1 MDGSR
6 YTVPD
11 YLFNTQSDGL
21 PMSDEQETM
30 NPYEGFKLL
39 RDHAPVTQL
48 EDDGP
53 WQVARHADVHAI
65 LRDHE
70 TFSSEVSTRPPEER
84 GAPSMLFSDP
94 PVHHRL
100 RRLVSVAF
108 KPSQIQKQEQQI
120 RHRCKDLLDAMPTN
134 TEVDLV
140 QALAAPLPVMVIA
153 EMLGVEDGDMATF
166 KAWSDEIFSNIGEIL
181 FGTPSAESERAA
193 EEMNAYFLAR
203 INEIRNHP
211 REHLL
216 GQLVATETEDGKLD
230 DEELLSFCRLLLI
243 AGNETTTGLITASAR
258 IFHELPQTLERLKA
272 SPELAPSFIEE
283 ALRYYSP
290 FSATVRR
297 TTKRVEIAGQTIAA
311 GELVVPLIASANR
324 DERVFENPD
333 AFQIDRSPNQHLGL
347 GFGIHVCLGAHLAR
361 LEGKVV
367 VEQMAERYGSVR
379 LTEPK
384 TASVGELGG
393 PKELMVIV
401 S

>member
-1 MDGSR
+1 MSE
-6 YTVPD
+6 TVQPV
-11 YLFNTQSDGL
+11 
-21 PMSDEQETM
+21 
-30 NPYEGFKLL
+30 NPYEGFKFL
-39 RDHAPVTQL
+39 RDHAPVPQL
-48 EDDGP
+48 EEDGP
-53 WQVARHADVHAI
+53 WQVARHADVYAI

-70 TFSSEVSTRPPEER
+70 TYSSEVSIRPPEER

-108 KPSQIQKQEQQI
+108 KPSQIAKQEQQI
-120 RHRCKDLLDAMPTN
+120 RVRCGDLLDAIERN
-134 TEVDLV
+134 AEVDLV

-153 EMLGVEDGDMATF
+153 EMLGVEDGDMGTF

-181 FGTPSAESERAA
+181 FGTPSPESERAA
-193 EEMNAYFLAR
+193 EEMNAYFLEQ
-203 INEIRNHP
+203 INHIRRHP
-211 REHLL
+211 KEHLL

-258 IFHELPQTLERLKA
+258 IFHEEPQTLNQLKQR
-272 SPELAPSFIEE
+272 PDLAKSFVEE

-297 TTKRVEIAGQTIAA
+297 TTKEVEIAGQHVAA

-324 DERVFENPD
+324 DERVFEAPD
-333 AFQIDRSPNQHLGL
+333 TFRIDRNPNQHLGL

-361 LEGKVV
+361 LEGKIV
-367 VEQMAERYGSVR
+367 VEQMAERCSSVN
-379 LTEPK
+379 LANPK
-384 TASVGELGG
+384 TATVGDLGG
-393 PKELMVIV
+393 PKELAVVV

>member
-1 MDGSR
+1 MSE
-6 YTVPD
+6 T
-11 YLFNTQSDGL
+11 TEQSEPQADV
-21 PMSDEQETM
+21 
-30 NPYEGFKLL
+30 NPYQGFKFL

-48 EDDGP
+48 EADGP

-70 TFSSEVSTRPPEER
+70 TYSSEVSIRPPEER

-108 KPSQIQKQEQQI
+108 KSSQIAKQEQQI
-120 RHRCKDLLDAMPTN
+120 RQRCGDLLDAMPKD
-134 TEVDLV
+134 TELDLV

-181 FGTPSAESERAA
+181 FGTPSPESERAA
-193 EEMNAYFLAR
+193 EEMNAYFLQR
-203 INEIRNHP
+203 INDIRRAP
-211 REHLL
+211 KDHLL
-216 GQLVATETEDGKLD
+216 GQLVETETEDGKLD

-258 IFHELPQTLERLKA
+258 IFHEEPQTLGQLKEQ
-272 SPELAPSFIEE
+272 PELACSFVEE
-283 ALRYYSP
+283 ALRFYSP

-297 TTKRVEIAGQTIAA
+297 TSKDVEIAGQRIGA

-324 DERVFENPD
+324 DERVFEAAD
-333 AFQIDRSPNQHLGL
+333 TFRIDRNPNQHLGL

-361 LEGKVV
+361 LEGKIV
-367 VEQMAERYGSVR
+367 VEQMAQRYNSVS
-379 LTEPK
+379 LANPQ
-384 TASVGELGG
+384 TATVGDLGG
-393 PKELMVIV
+393 PKVLPIIV
-401 S
+401 A

>member
-1 MDGSR
+1 
-6 YTVPD
+6 
-11 YLFNTQSDGL
+11 
-21 PMSDEQETM
+21 MSETTEQPEPQADV
-30 NPYEGFKLL
+30 NPYQGFKLL

-48 EDDGP
+48 EADGP

-70 TFSSEVSTRPPEER
+70 TYSSEVSIRPPEER

-108 KPSQIQKQEQQI
+108 KPSQIAKQEQQI
-120 RHRCKDLLDAMPTN
+120 RQRCGDLLDAMPKD
-134 TEVDLV
+134 TELDLV

-181 FGTPSAESERAA
+181 FGTPSPESERAA
-193 EEMNAYFLAR
+193 EEMNAYFLQR
-203 INEIRNHP
+203 INDIRRAP
-211 REHLL
+211 KDHLL
-216 GQLVATETEDGKLD
+216 GQLVETETEDGKLD

-258 IFHELPQTLERLKA
+258 IFHEEPQTLGQLKER
-272 SPELAPSFIEE
+272 PELAGSFVEE
-283 ALRYYSP
+283 ALRFYSP

-297 TTKRVEIAGQTIAA
+297 TSKDVEIAGQRIGA

-324 DERVFENPD
+324 DERVFEAAD
-333 AFQIDRSPNQHLGL
+333 TFRIDRNPNQHLGL

-361 LEGKVV
+361 LEGKIV
-367 VEQMAERYGSVR
+367 VEQMAQRYNSVS
-379 LTEPK
+379 LANPQ
-384 TASVGELGG
+384 TATVGDLGG
-393 PKELMVIV
+393 PKVLPIIV
-401 S
+401 A

>member
-1 MDGSR
+1 MSE
-6 YTVPD
+6 T
-11 YLFNTQSDGL
+11 TEQSEPQADV
-21 PMSDEQETM
+21 
-30 NPYEGFKLL
+30 NPYQGFKFL

-48 EDDGP
+48 EADGP

-70 TFSSEVSTRPPEER
+70 TYSSEVSIRPPEER

-108 KPSQIQKQEQQI
+108 KPSQIAKQEQQI
-120 RHRCKDLLDAMPTN
+120 RQRCGDLLDAMPKD
-134 TEVDLV
+134 TELDLV

-181 FGTPSAESERAA
+181 FGTPSPESERAA
-193 EEMNAYFLAR
+193 EEMNAYFLQR
-203 INEIRNHP
+203 INDIRRAP
-211 REHLL
+211 KDHLL
-216 GQLVATETEDGKLD
+216 GQFVETETEDGKLD

-258 IFHELPQTLERLKA
+258 IFHEEPQTLVQLKEQ
-272 SPELAPSFIEE
+272 PELAGSFVEE
-283 ALRYYSP
+283 ALRFYSP

-297 TTKRVEIAGQTIAA
+297 TSKDVEIAGQRIGA

-324 DERVFENPD
+324 DERVFEAAD
-333 AFQIDRSPNQHLGL
+333 TFRIDRNPNQHLGL

-361 LEGKVV
+361 LEGKIV
-367 VEQMAERYGSVR
+367 VEQMAQRYNSVS
-379 LTEPK
+379 LANPQ
-384 TASVGELGG
+384 TATVGDLGG
-393 PKELMVIV
+393 PKVLPIIV
-401 S
+401 A

>member
-1 MDGSR
+1 MAD
-6 YTVPD
+6 P
-11 YLFNTQSDGL
+11 
-21 PMSDEQETM
+21 QETM

-48 EDDGP
+48 EADGP

-70 TFSSEVSTRPPEER
+70 TFSSEVSIRPPEER

-94 PVHHRL
+94 PIHNRL
-100 RRLVSVAF
+100 RKLVSVAF
-108 KPSQIQKQEQQI
+108 KPGQIQLQEQQI
-120 RHRCKDLLDAMPTN
+120 RSRCNALLDAMPTD
-134 TEVDLV
+134 TELDLV

-193 EEMNAYFLAR
+193 QEMNAYFLQR
-203 INEIRNHP
+203 INDIRRHP

-258 IFHELPQTLERLKA
+258 IFHEEPDTLIQLKQNPQ
-272 SPELAPSFIEE
+272 LAKNFVEE
-283 ALRYYSP
+283 ALRFYSP

-297 TTKRVEIAGQTIAA
+297 TTKDVEIAGQAIAA
-311 GELVVPLIASANR
+311 GELVIPLLASANR
-324 DERVFENPD
+324 DERVFEAPD
-333 AFQIDRSPNQHLGL
+333 TFRLDRSPNPHLGL

-361 LEGKVV
+361 LEGKIV
-367 VEQMAERYGSVR
+367 VEQVAERYRGIELVNAQA
-379 LTEPK
+379 T
-384 TASVGELGG
+384 TVGELGG
-393 PKELMVIV
+393 PKSLVV
-401 S
+401 RLR

>member
-1 MDGSR
+1 MSE
-6 YTVPD
+6 T
-11 YLFNTQSDGL
+11 TEQSGPQADV
-21 PMSDEQETM
+21 
-30 NPYEGFKLL
+30 NPYQGFKFL

-48 EDDGP
+48 EADGP
-53 WQVARHADVHAI
+53 WQVARYADVQAI

-70 TFSSEVSTRPPEER
+70 TYSSEVSIRPPEER

-108 KPSQIQKQEQQI
+108 KPSQIAKQEQQI
-120 RHRCKDLLDAMPTN
+120 RQRCGDLLDAMPKD
-134 TEVDLV
+134 TELDLV

-181 FGTPSAESERAA
+181 FGTPSPESERAA
-193 EEMNAYFLAR
+193 EEMNAYFLQR
-203 INEIRNHP
+203 INDIRRAP
-211 REHLL
+211 KDHLL
-216 GQLVATETEDGKLD
+216 GQLVETETEDGKLD

-258 IFHELPQTLERLKA
+258 IFHEEPQTLGQLKEQ
-272 SPELAPSFIEE
+272 PELAGSFVEE
-283 ALRYYSP
+283 ALRFYSP

-297 TTKRVEIAGQTIAA
+297 TSKDVEIAGQHIGA

-324 DERVFENPD
+324 DERVFEAAD
-333 AFQIDRSPNQHLGL
+333 TFRIDRNPNQHLGL

-361 LEGKVV
+361 LEGKIV
-367 VEQMAERYGSVR
+367 VEQMAQRYNSVS
-379 LTEPK
+379 LANPQ
-384 TASVGELGG
+384 TATVGDLGG
-393 PKELMVIV
+393 PKVLPIIV
-401 S
+401 A

>member
-1 MDGSR
+1 MSE
-6 YTVPD
+6 T
-11 YLFNTQSDGL
+11 TEQSEPQADV
-21 PMSDEQETM
+21 
-30 NPYEGFKLL
+30 NPYQGFKFL

-48 EDDGP
+48 EADGP

-70 TFSSEVSTRPPEER
+70 TYSSEVSIRPPEER

-108 KPSQIQKQEQQI
+108 KPSQIAKQEQQI
-120 RHRCKDLLDAMPTN
+120 RQRCEDLLDAMPKD
-134 TEVDLV
+134 TELDLV

-181 FGTPSAESERAA
+181 FGTPSPESERAA
-193 EEMNAYFLAR
+193 EEMNAYFLQR
-203 INEIRNHP
+203 INDIRRAP
-211 REHLL
+211 KDHLL
-216 GQLVATETEDGKLD
+216 GQLVETETEDGKLD

-258 IFHELPQTLERLKA
+258 IFHEEPQTLGQLKEQ
-272 SPELAPSFIEE
+272 PELAGSFVEE
-283 ALRYYSP
+283 ALRFYSP

-297 TTKRVEIAGQTIAA
+297 TSKDVEIAGQRIGA

-324 DERVFENPD
+324 DERVFEAAD
-333 AFQIDRSPNQHLGL
+333 TFRIDRNPNQHLGL

-361 LEGKVV
+361 LEGKIV
-367 VEQMAERYGSVR
+367 VEQMAQRYNSVS
-379 LTEPK
+379 LANPQ
-384 TASVGELGG
+384 TATVGDLGG
-393 PKELMVIV
+393 PKVLPIIV
-401 S
+401 A

>member
-1 MDGSR
+1 MSE
-6 YTVPD
+6 TVQPV
-11 YLFNTQSDGL
+11 
-21 PMSDEQETM
+21 
-30 NPYEGFKLL
+30 NPYEGFKFL

-48 EDDGP
+48 EEDGP

-70 TFSSEVSTRPPEER
+70 TYSSEVSIRPPEER

-108 KPSQIQKQEQQI
+108 KPSQIAKQEQQI
-120 RHRCKDLLDAMPTN
+120 RVRCGDLLDAIERN
-134 TEVDLV
+134 AEVDLV

-153 EMLGVEDGDMATF
+153 EMLGVEDGDMGTF

-181 FGTPSAESERAA
+181 FGTPSPQSERAA
-193 EEMNAYFLAR
+193 EEMNAYFLEQ
-203 INEIRNHP
+203 INHIRRHP
-211 REHLL
+211 KEHLL

-258 IFHELPQTLERLKA
+258 IFHEEPQTLNQLKQR
-272 SPELAPSFIEE
+272 PDLAKSFVEE

-297 TTKRVEIAGQTIAA
+297 TTKEVEIAGQHVAA

-324 DERVFENPD
+324 DERVFEAPD
-333 AFQIDRSPNQHLGL
+333 TFRIDRNPNQHLGL

-361 LEGKVV
+361 LEGKIV
-367 VEQMAERYGSVR
+367 VEQMAERCSSVN
-379 LTEPK
+379 LANPK
-384 TASVGELGG
+384 TATVGDLGG
-393 PKELMVIV
+393 PKELAVVV

>member
-1 MDGSR
+1 MSE
-6 YTVPD
+6 T
-11 YLFNTQSDGL
+11 TEQSEPQADV
-21 PMSDEQETM
+21 
-30 NPYEGFKLL
+30 NPYQAFKFL

-48 EDDGP
+48 EADGP

-70 TFSSEVSTRPPEER
+70 TYSSEVSIRPPEER

-108 KPSQIQKQEQQI
+108 KPSQIAKQEQQI
-120 RHRCKDLLDAMPTN
+120 GQRCGDLLDAMPKD
-134 TEVDLV
+134 TELDLV
-140 QALAAPLPVMVIA
+140 QALAAHLPVMVIA

-181 FGTPSAESERAA
+181 FGTPSPESERAA
-193 EEMNAYFLAR
+193 EEMNAYFLQR
-203 INEIRNHP
+203 INDIRRAP
-211 REHLL
+211 KDHLL
-216 GQLVATETEDGKLD
+216 GQLVETETEDGKLD

-258 IFHELPQTLERLKA
+258 IFHEEPQTLGQLKER
-272 SPELAPSFIEE
+272 PELAGSFVEE
-283 ALRYYSP
+283 ALRFYSP

-297 TTKRVEIAGQTIAA
+297 TSKDVEIAEQRIGA

-324 DERVFENPD
+324 DERVFEAAD
-333 AFQIDRSPNQHLGL
+333 TFRIDRNPNQHLGL

-361 LEGKVV
+361 LEGKIV
-367 VEQMAERYGSVR
+367 VEQMAQRYNSVS
-379 LTEPK
+379 LANPQ
-384 TASVGELGG
+384 TATVGDLGG
-393 PKELMVIV
+393 PKVLPIIV
-401 S
+401 A

>member
-1 MDGSR
+1 MSE
-6 YTVPD
+6 T
-11 YLFNTQSDGL
+11 TEQSAPQADV
-21 PMSDEQETM
+21 
-30 NPYEGFKLL
+30 NPYQGFKFL

-48 EDDGP
+48 EADGP

-70 TFSSEVSTRPPEER
+70 TYSSEVSIRPPEER

-108 KPSQIQKQEQQI
+108 KPSQIAKQEQQI
-120 RHRCKDLLDAMPTN
+120 RQRCGDLLDAMPKD
-134 TEVDLV
+134 TELDLV

-181 FGTPSAESERAA
+181 FGTPSPESERAA
-193 EEMNAYFLAR
+193 EEMNAYFLQR
-203 INEIRNHP
+203 INDIRRAP
-211 REHLL
+211 KDHLL
-216 GQLVATETEDGKLD
+216 GQLVETETEDGKLD

-258 IFHELPQTLERLKA
+258 IFHEEPQTLGQLKEQ
-272 SPELAPSFIEE
+272 PELADSFVEE
-283 ALRYYSP
+283 ALRFYSP

-297 TTKRVEIAGQTIAA
+297 TSKDVEIAGQRIGA

-324 DERVFENPD
+324 DERVFEAAD
-333 AFQIDRSPNQHLGL
+333 TFRIDRNPNQHLGL

-361 LEGKVV
+361 LEGKIV
-367 VEQMAERYGSVR
+367 VEQMAQRYNSVS
-379 LTEPK
+379 LANPQ
-384 TASVGELGG
+384 TATVGDLGG
-393 PKELMVIV
+393 PKVLPIIV
-401 S
+401 A

>member
-1 MDGSR
+1 MSE
-6 YTVPD
+6 T
-11 YLFNTQSDGL
+11 TEQSEPQADV
-21 PMSDEQETM
+21 
-30 NPYEGFKLL
+30 NPYQGFKFL

-48 EDDGP
+48 EADGP

-70 TFSSEVSTRPPEER
+70 TYSSEVSIRPPEER

-108 KPSQIQKQEQQI
+108 KPSQIAKQEQQI
-120 RHRCKDLLDAMPTN
+120 RQRCEDLLDAMPKD
-134 TEVDLV
+134 TELDLV

-153 EMLGVEDGDMATF
+153 EMLGVEDGDMAAF

-181 FGTPSAESERAA
+181 FGTPSPESERAA
-193 EEMNAYFLAR
+193 EEMNAYFLQR
-203 INEIRNHP
+203 INDIRRAP
-211 REHLL
+211 KDHLL
-216 GQLVATETEDGKLD
+216 GQLVETETEDGKLD

-258 IFHELPQTLERLKA
+258 IFHEEPQTLGQLKEQ
-272 SPELAPSFIEE
+272 PELAGSFVEE
-283 ALRYYSP
+283 ALRFYSP

-297 TTKRVEIAGQTIAA
+297 TSKDVEIAGQRIGA

-324 DERVFENPD
+324 DERVFEAAD
-333 AFQIDRSPNQHLGL
+333 TFRIDRNPNQHLGL

-361 LEGKVV
+361 LEGKIV
-367 VEQMAERYGSVR
+367 VEQMAQRYNSVS
-379 LTEPK
+379 LANPQ
-384 TASVGELGG
+384 TATVGDLGG
-393 PKELMVIV
+393 PKVLPIIV
-401 S
+401 A

>member
-1 MDGSR
+1 MSE
-6 YTVPD
+6 T
-11 YLFNTQSDGL
+11 TEQSEPQADV
-21 PMSDEQETM
+21 
-30 NPYEGFKLL
+30 NPYQGFKFL

-48 EDDGP
+48 EADGP

-70 TFSSEVSTRPPEER
+70 TYSSEVSIRPPEER

-108 KPSQIQKQEQQI
+108 KPSQIAKQEQQI
-120 RHRCKDLLDAMPTN
+120 RQRCGDLLDAMPKD
-134 TEVDLV
+134 TELDLV

-181 FGTPSAESERAA
+181 FGTPSPESERAA
-193 EEMNAYFLAR
+193 EEMNAYFLQR
-203 INEIRNHP
+203 INDIRRAP
-211 REHLL
+211 KDHLL
-216 GQLVATETEDGKLD
+216 GQLVETETEDGKLD

-258 IFHELPQTLERLKA
+258 IFHEEPQTLGQLKEQ
-272 SPELAPSFIEE
+272 PELADSFVEE
-283 ALRYYSP
+283 ALRFYSP

-297 TTKRVEIAGQTIAA
+297 TSKDVEIAGQRIGA

-324 DERVFENPD
+324 DERVFEAAD
-333 AFQIDRSPNQHLGL
+333 TFRIDRNPNQHLGL

-361 LEGKVV
+361 LEGKIV
-367 VEQMAERYGSVR
+367 VEQMAQRYNSVS
-379 LTEPK
+379 LANPQ
-384 TASVGELGG
+384 TATVGDLGG
-393 PKELMVIV
+393 PKVLPIIV
-401 S
+401 A

>member
-1 MDGSR
+1 MAD
-6 YTVPD
+6 P
-11 YLFNTQSDGL
+11 
-21 PMSDEQETM
+21 QETM

-48 EDDGP
+48 EADGP

-70 TFSSEVSTRPPEER
+70 TFSSEVSIRPPEER

-94 PVHHRL
+94 PIHNRL
-100 RRLVSVAF
+100 RKLVSVAF
-108 KPSQIQKQEQQI
+108 KPGQIQLQEQQI
-120 RHRCKDLLDAMPTN
+120 RSRCNALLDAMPTD
-134 TEVDLV
+134 TELDLV
-140 QALAAPLPVMVIA
+140 QVLAAPLPVMVIA

-193 EEMNAYFLAR
+193 QEMNAYFLQR
-203 INEIRNHP
+203 INDIRRHP

-258 IFHELPQTLERLKA
+258 IFHEEPDTLIQLKQNPQ
-272 SPELAPSFIEE
+272 LAKNFVEE
-283 ALRYYSP
+283 ALRFYSP

-297 TTKRVEIAGQTIAA
+297 TTKDVEIAGQAIAA
-311 GELVVPLIASANR
+311 GELVIPLLASANR
-324 DERVFENPD
+324 DERVFEAPD
-333 AFQIDRSPNQHLGL
+333 TFRLDRSPNPHLGL

-361 LEGKVV
+361 LEGKIV
-367 VEQMAERYGSVR
+367 VEQMAERYRGIELVNAQA
-379 LTEPK
+379 T
-384 TASVGELGG
+384 TVGELGG
-393 PKELMVIV
+393 PKSLAVRLR
-401 S
+401 

>member
-1 MDGSR
+1 MSE
-6 YTVPD
+6 T
-11 YLFNTQSDGL
+11 TEQSEPQADV
-21 PMSDEQETM
+21 
-30 NPYEGFKLL
+30 NPYQGFKFL

-48 EDDGP
+48 EADGP

-70 TFSSEVSTRPPEER
+70 TYSSEVSIRPPEER

-108 KPSQIQKQEQQI
+108 KPSQIAKQEQQI
-120 RHRCKDLLDAMPTN
+120 RQRCGDLLDAMPKD
-134 TEVDLV
+134 TELDLV

-181 FGTPSAESERAA
+181 FGTPSPESERAA
-193 EEMNAYFLAR
+193 EEMNAYFLQR
-203 INEIRNHP
+203 INDIR
-211 REHLL
+211 RATKDHLL
-216 GQLVATETEDGKLD
+216 GQLVETETEDGKLD

-258 IFHELPQTLERLKA
+258 IFHEEPQTLVQLKEQ
-272 SPELAPSFIEE
+272 PELAGSFVEE
-283 ALRYYSP
+283 ALRFYSP

-297 TTKRVEIAGQTIAA
+297 TSKDVEIAGQRIGA

-324 DERVFENPD
+324 DERVFEAAD
-333 AFQIDRSPNQHLGL
+333 TFRIDRNPNQHLGL

-361 LEGKVV
+361 LEGKIV
-367 VEQMAERYGSVR
+367 VEQMAQRYNSVS
-379 LTEPK
+379 LANPQ
-384 TASVGELGG
+384 TATVGDLGG
-393 PKELMVIV
+393 PKVLPIIV
-401 S
+401 A

>member
-1 MDGSR
+1 MSE
-6 YTVPD
+6 T
-11 YLFNTQSDGL
+11 TEQSEPQADV
-21 PMSDEQETM
+21 
-30 NPYEGFKLL
+30 NPYQGFKFL

-48 EDDGP
+48 EADGP

-70 TFSSEVSTRPPEER
+70 TYSSEVSIRPPEER

-108 KPSQIQKQEQQI
+108 KPSQIAKQEQQI
-120 RHRCKDLLDAMPTN
+120 RQRCEDLLDAMPKD
-134 TEVDLV
+134 TELDLV

-181 FGTPSAESERAA
+181 FGTPSPESERAA
-193 EEMNAYFLAR
+193 EEMNAYFLQR
-203 INEIRNHP
+203 INDIRRAP
-211 REHLL
+211 KDHLL
-216 GQLVATETEDGKLD
+216 GQLVETETEDGKLD

-258 IFHELPQTLERLKA
+258 IFHEEPQTLGQLKEQ
-272 SPELAPSFIEE
+272 PELAGSFVEE
-283 ALRYYSP
+283 ALRFYSP

-297 TTKRVEIAGQTIAA
+297 TSKDVEIVGQRIGA

-324 DERVFENPD
+324 DERVFEAAD
-333 AFQIDRSPNQHLGL
+333 TFRIDRNPNQHLGL

-361 LEGKVV
+361 LEGKIV
-367 VEQMAERYGSVR
+367 VEQMVQRYNSVS
-379 LTEPK
+379 LANPQ
-384 TASVGELGG
+384 TATVGDLGG
-393 PKELMVIV
+393 PKVLPIIV
-401 S
+401 A

>member
-1 MDGSR
+1 MSE
-6 YTVPD
+6 T
-11 YLFNTQSDGL
+11 TEQSEPQADV
-21 PMSDEQETM
+21 
-30 NPYEGFKLL
+30 NPYQGFKFL

-48 EDDGP
+48 EADGP

-70 TFSSEVSTRPPEER
+70 TYSSEVSIRPPEER

-108 KPSQIQKQEQQI
+108 KPSQIAKQEQQI
-120 RHRCKDLLDAMPTN
+120 RQRCGDLLDAMPKD
-134 TEVDLV
+134 TELDLV

-181 FGTPSAESERAA
+181 FGTPSPESERAA
-193 EEMNAYFLAR
+193 EEMNAYFLQR
-203 INEIRNHP
+203 INDIRRAP
-211 REHLL
+211 KDHLL
-216 GQLVATETEDGKLD
+216 GQLVETETEDGKLD

-258 IFHELPQTLERLKA
+258 IFHEEPQTLVQLKEQ
-272 SPELAPSFIEE
+272 PELAGSFVEE
-283 ALRYYSP
+283 ALRFYSP

-297 TTKRVEIAGQTIAA
+297 TSKDVEIAGQRIGA

-324 DERVFENPD
+324 DERVFEAAD
-333 AFQIDRSPNQHLGL
+333 TFRIDRNPNQHLGL

-361 LEGKVV
+361 LEGKIV
-367 VEQMAERYGSVR
+367 VEQMAQRYNSVS
-379 LTEPK
+379 LANPQ
-384 TASVGELGG
+384 TATVGDLGG
-393 PKELMVIV
+393 PKVLPIIV
-401 S
+401 A